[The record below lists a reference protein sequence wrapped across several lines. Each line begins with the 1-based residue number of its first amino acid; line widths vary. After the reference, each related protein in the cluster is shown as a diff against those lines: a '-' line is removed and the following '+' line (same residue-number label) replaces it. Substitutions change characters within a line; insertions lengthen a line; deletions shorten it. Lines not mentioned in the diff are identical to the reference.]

1 MLLPTKMRVMM
12 NGDANSAEYSL
23 FFLSFSPFSSRAVMM
38 IECSVDF
45 CRGVSNVWSNPAP
58 ALNAEREARELVERR
73 PAGSVRGMV
82 HEPPIIRDM

>member
-1 MLLPTKMRVMM
+1 M
-12 NGDANSAEYSL
+12 NGDATSAEYSL
-23 FFLSFSPFSSRAVMM
+23 FFLSLLLRAVMM

-73 PAGSVRGMV
+73 PAGSVRGLV
-82 HEPPIIRDM
+82 HDPSIIRDM